1 MRAIGTF
8 LLGFL
13 LLSFLSPLLS
23 QVGTTH
29 YTPDIILL
37 IIMYVGLT
45 TTFGTGI
52 TLVLALGLVKDGFTP
67 TPIGMWME
75 IGVIAFLVSHRLSR
89 RLALRGPLALMFIA
103 AFFSL
108 GASMIELVLSA
119 TFDRQFGMAQSGPHT
134 IIGAMVPQALA
145 TGPFAPVVFWLFDRL
160 DAWTSRKT
168 ESIYMG

>member
-1 MRAIGTF
+1 MRAIGIF
-8 LLGFL
+8 LMSFL
-13 LLSFLSPLLS
+13 LLSFLSPLLA
-23 QVGTTH
+23 QVSTAH
-29 YTPDIILL
+29 YTPDLLLL
-37 IIMYVGLT
+37 IVVYVGLT

-52 TLVLALGLVKDGFTP
+52 ALALSLGLVKDGFTP

-75 IGVIAFLVSHRLSR
+75 IFVITFLISHRLSR

-108 GASMIELVLSA
+108 GASLLELILST
-119 TFDRQFGMAQSGPHT
+119 TFDRQFGEGQSGPHT
-134 IIGAMVPQALA
+134 IIEAMVPQALA

-160 DAWTSRKT
+160 DSWTTRKT